1 MAKPVPKLAKRQGIR
16 QQTPP
21 PLIQWDLNELEQ
33 SRWEALNSHSKIF
46 ASSNHFAPKLTNSS
60 PRFSGHPN
68 EKPEKKSPQKPPAIK
83 HPLPPSRPVLM
94 PNLDIQQSSTPLYGR
109 SLLEKAEIAAAAE
122 AIDQNSLRFQVKL
135 RKNVEVIHEEDLKL
149 KENQWKEKIAK
160 KREELE
166 IMRNRDSELREVVK
180 KYSGKKGLESEA
192 SKELA
197 RVIELKAKI
206 TEDIN
211 TCRIK
216 RIDLEKTI
224 NDLHLDLEKSS
235 LSYESQENN
244 FNNELESLKRQV
256 EMSENEKLDSVAF
269 TKENLTKK
277 KSDLINQRQ
286 HLINKWQTEN
296 KNFKEFFVQADE
308 QRSEIRIQLK
318 ILKNEKDSLQAEK
331 NELKEKIRELDQ
343 EKSVIENNK
352 KTLGLYKRFEDPKML
367 KGVQDFEK
375 IVKESLKK
383 IMEKSGDDEE
393 FEEGGKEFGEF
404 LRCFKR
410 NLVKRKVEIVK
421 NSQTQV
427 KLIDEQIQGLMIKKS
442 KSQKKLSALKEM
454 LNK

>member
-46 ASSNHFAPKLTNSS
+46 ASSTHFAPKFTNSS
-60 PRFSGHPN
+60 PRFSGHPA
-68 EKPEKKSPQKPPAIK
+68 ESPEKKTPQKPPGSK
-83 HPLPPSRPVLM
+83 QPLPPSRPVLM
-94 PNLDIQQSSTPLYGR
+94 PNLDIQKSSTPLYGR

-135 RKNVEVIHEEDLKL
+135 RKNVETIHEEDLKA

-166 IMRNRDSELREVVK
+166 TLRSRDSELREVVK
-180 KYSGKKGLESEA
+180 KYSGKKGTESEA

-211 TCRIK
+211 ICRIK
-216 RIDLEKTI
+216 RIELEKTI
-224 NDLHLDLEKSS
+224 NELHLDLEKSS

-244 FNNELESLKRQV
+244 FNQELESLKRQV

-269 TKENLTKK
+269 TKENLSNK
-277 KSDLINQRQ
+277 KSDLQNQRQ
-286 HLINKWQTEN
+286 NLINKWQAEN
-296 KNFKEFFVQADE
+296 KNFKEFFTQADE
-308 QRSEIRIQLK
+308 QRSEIRVQLK
-318 ILKNEKDSLQAEK
+318 LLKSEKDSLQAEK
-331 NELKEKIRELDQ
+331 NELKEKIREFDQ
-343 EKSVIENNK
+343 EKAVIENNK
-352 KTLGLYKRFEDPKML
+352 KTLGLFKSYEDPKL
-367 KGVQDFEK
+367 LRGLEEFKK

-383 IMEKSGDDEE
+383 ITEKSGDDEE
-393 FEEGGKEFGEF
+393 TEEGGKEFGEF
-404 LRCFKR
+404 LRSFKR
-410 NLVKRKVEIVK
+410 NLVRRKAEIVK
-421 NSQTQV
+421 NTQTQV
-427 KLIDEQIQGLMIKKS
+427 KLIDEQIEGLMVKKS
-442 KSQKKLSALKEM
+442 KSQKKLWALKEM
-454 LNK
+454 LSK